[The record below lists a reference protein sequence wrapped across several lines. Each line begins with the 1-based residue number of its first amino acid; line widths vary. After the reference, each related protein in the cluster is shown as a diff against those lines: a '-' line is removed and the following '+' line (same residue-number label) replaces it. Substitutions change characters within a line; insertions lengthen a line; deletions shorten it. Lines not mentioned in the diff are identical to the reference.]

1 MKRII
6 QLFTLLVC
14 TIGCIA
20 VAATA
25 TAAANETVWAKLKS
39 NPETSI
45 FAKYALELGLVDALD
60 TAQLIIPWTLFVPD
74 DKAFSRLPKPLL
86 EKIKNNDQFKRQ
98 IIISHLVLGASTSV
112 DGIGSGNKL
121 TTASGAT
128 LNLVQKD
135 NLYIKDAVIT
145 KKDIIA
151 TNGIIHLV
159 ECVMYVQPSVSDDRL
174 SQELQST
181 YDQTACCLADS
192 VDDNHHMALSN

>member
-6 QLFTLLVC
+6 KLWTLLVC

-20 VAATA
+20 VADP
-25 TAAANETVWAKLKS
+25 AAADQTVWAKLKS
-39 NPETSI
+39 NPDTSI
-45 FAKYALELGLVDALD
+45 FAKYVVELGLVDALNA
-60 TAQLIIPWTLFVPD
+60 AQLIIPWTLFVPD
-74 DKAFSRLPKPLL
+74 DKAFSKLPKPLM
-86 EKIKNNDQFKRQ
+86 EKIINNDQFKRQ
-98 IIISHLVLGASTSV
+98 IITSHLVLGASTSV
-112 DGIGSGNKL
+112 DGMGSGNKL

-128 LNLVQKD
+128 LNLVKKD

-174 SQELQST
+174 SQAQQST
-181 YDQTACCLADS
+181 YEQTACCLADS
-192 VDDNHHMALSN
+192 VNDKHHMALFN

>member
-6 QLFTLLVC
+6 HSWASLICSLVLMVMS
-14 TIGCIA
+14 GLA
-20 VAATA
+20 S
-25 TAAANETVWAKLKS
+25 ANETIWAKIKS
-39 NPETSI
+39 NPDTSI
-45 FAKYALELGLVDALD
+45 FAKYAMDLGLVDALN

-74 DKAFSRLPKPLL
+74 NAAFSKLPKPIL
-86 EKIKNNDQFKRQ
+86 EKMKNDDKFKRQ
-98 IIISHLVLGASTSV
+98 IITSHLILGASTSAE
-112 DGIGSGNKL
+112 GMRSGNQL

-151 TNGIIHLV
+151 SNGIIHLV
-159 ECVMYVQPSVSDDRL
+159 ECVIYVQPSISDERL
-174 SQELQST
+174 SQSLQST

-192 VDDNHHMALSN
+192 IDDKHHMALVK

>member
-6 QLFTLLVC
+6 KLWTLLVC
-14 TIGCIA
+14 TIGC
-20 VAATA
+20 TA
-25 TAAANETVWAKLKS
+25 ITDHAAADETIWLKLKS
-39 NPETSI
+39 NPETSK
-45 FAKYALELGLVDALD
+45 FAKYVMDLGLVDALN

-74 DKAFSRLPKPLL
+74 NKAFSKLPKPVL

-98 IIISHLVLGASTSV
+98 IITSHLVLGASTSV
-112 DGIGSGNKL
+112 DGIGGGNQL

-128 LNLVQKD
+128 LNLVKKD

-159 ECVMYVQPSVSDDRL
+159 ECVMYVQPSISDDRL
-174 SQELQST
+174 SQAQQSS
-181 YDQTACCLADS
+181 YEQTACCLADS
-192 VDDNHHMALSN
+192 VNDKHHMALFK